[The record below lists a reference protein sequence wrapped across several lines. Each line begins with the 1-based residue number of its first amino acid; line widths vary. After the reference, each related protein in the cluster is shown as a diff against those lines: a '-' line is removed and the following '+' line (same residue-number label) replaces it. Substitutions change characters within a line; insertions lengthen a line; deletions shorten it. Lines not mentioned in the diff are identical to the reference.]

1 MQIIN
6 TLRRGFAEDEADK
19 DGPPFHI
26 QIPPEQYFLT
36 PDLDLECQLYGGR
49 RSGSG
54 TSGTFSTSQSESSFG
69 ESTVTTSLP
78 TSSRKYLPPEVVE
91 EKKRSRRRRTAAYIC
106 LGVLAIALVALAV
119 GVILH
124 FLLETGSIGGG
135 EHIPSPQRAI
145 GPASM

>member
-1 MQIIN
+1 M
-6 TLRRGFAEDEADK
+6 TVCRSSTHYEEVSRRRKKTKRDRLSTSR
-19 DGPPFHI
+19 FHRNSTSSPRI
-26 QIPPEQYFLT
+26 ST
-36 PDLDLECQLYGGR
+36 WNASCTGGR

-69 ESTVTTSLP
+69 ESTITTSLP
-78 TSSRKYLPPEVVE
+78 TSSRKYLPPEVIE

-135 EHIPSPQRAI
+135 GRVPSPKEQ
-145 GPASM
+145 